1 MNYINEIKDFY
12 NSVAEN
18 PLSTGQIALWHA
30 LIYINNKCYWK
41 ENFSVPNITLQLY
54 TGLSLQGLIK
64 ARNALKQRDLIDF
77 SAGKKGQAPVYKLKT
92 TLNSVTNSVNNSIT
106 EVELSVQQK
115 DSNGRT
121 LIKQKTKDNNISPI
135 IPFDGATS
143 SAAHINQ
150 NIKKI
155 NFADNVLMSNAEH
168 ETLVKKYG
176 EEKTRLY
183 IDKLSNYKASTGKK
197 YKSDYRAILSWVI
210 GAVDKDIQ
218 VKPQDYNVFDDNY
231 SHEDLEKLTRR

>member
-1 MNYINEIKDFY
+1 MTCQCRA
-12 NSVAEN
+12 SAEPVPSHKQELKEYKELN
-18 PLSTGQIALWHA
+18 N
-30 LIYINNKCYWK
+30 IYIN
-41 ENFSVPNITLQLY
+41 
-54 TGLSLQGLIK
+54 
-64 ARNALKQRDLIDF
+64 ARE
-77 SAGKKGQAPVYKLKT
+77 KT
-92 TLNSVTNSVNNSIT
+92 T
-106 EVELSVQQK
+106 
-115 DSNGRT
+115 
-121 LIKQKTKDNNISPI
+121 
-135 IPFDGATS
+135 GATS